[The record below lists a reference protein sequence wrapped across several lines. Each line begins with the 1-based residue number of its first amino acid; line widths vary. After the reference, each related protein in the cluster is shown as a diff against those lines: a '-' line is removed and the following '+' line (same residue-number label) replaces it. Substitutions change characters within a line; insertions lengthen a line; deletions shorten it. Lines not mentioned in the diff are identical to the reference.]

1 MLEKF
6 RDNTRATVRA
16 AIGIA
21 AVVPVFLLTAFQGFV
36 VGKVS
41 HNTTIPTLIYKG
53 LGKLL
58 GVKVAFNKA
67 SAPIDK
73 KQRTWFVAN
82 HQSIIDFVVLGSTL
96 NATFAGKGDLLKQ
109 PFIAQMAR
117 AVKYIG
123 LRRSAEYNDQS
134 RAKLINNFND
144 DYNAIVFP
152 EATTTP
158 TNKMALFRA
167 PLFTVLF
174 GEKGKTKEGKVVSL
188 DKDVVLQPVA
198 IKVKTVNGQDATD
211 RPDLHDCYNMYNEDN
226 TLKRIWR
233 RLKIKEM
240 EIELTAF
247 PAMKPVDY
255 QDAEPSA
262 KDKELPNAKE
272 LAGAK
277 AIINDAALKI
287 ASVVNP
293 GQTTFEKAAIPGQP
307 AAKPAAP
314 TPSA

>member
-1 MLEKF
+1 MLQKL
-6 RDNTRATVRA
+6 RDNTRATIRA

-21 AVVPVFLLTAFQGFV
+21 AFVPVLALTAFQGFV
-36 VGKVS
+36 VSKVS
-41 HNTTIPTLIYKG
+41 HNTAIPNLIYKG

-67 SAPIDK
+67 SAPVEK
-73 KQRTWFVAN
+73 HKRTWFVAN

-96 NATFAGKGDLLKQ
+96 NATFAGKGDILKW
-109 PFIAQMAR
+109 PVVAQMAR

-123 LRRSAEYNDQS
+123 LRRSAEFNPQS
-134 RAKLINNFND
+134 RAKVIKNFND
-144 DYNAIVFP
+144 DYNTIVFP

-167 PLFTVLF
+167 PLFTILF
-174 GEKGKTKEGKVVSL
+174 GEKGQDKEGKEVSL
-188 DKDVVLQPVA
+188 DKDVVVQPVA
-198 IKVKTVNGQDATD
+198 IKVLSVNGQDATN
-211 RPDLHDCYNMYNEDN
+211 RPDLHDCYAMYNEN
-226 TLKRIWR
+226 QTLKRIWR

-240 EIELTAF
+240 TVELTAF
-247 PAMKPVDY
+247 PTMKAADY
-255 QDAEPSA
+255 QDAEPA
-262 KDKELPNAKE
+262 PKDKELPNAKE

-277 AIINDAALKI
+277 ALINQAALSI

-307 AAKPAAP
+307 AKPAPAP
-314 TPSA
+314 TPGA